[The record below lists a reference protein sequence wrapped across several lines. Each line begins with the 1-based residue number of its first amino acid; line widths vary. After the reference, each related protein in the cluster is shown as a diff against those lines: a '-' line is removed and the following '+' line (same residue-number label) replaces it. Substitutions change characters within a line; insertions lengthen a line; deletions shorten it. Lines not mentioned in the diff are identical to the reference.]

1 VRPSNETANDSGAST
16 SPWMGVEVPRFDGPL
31 PSRLSAEI
39 CVVGAGIAGL
49 SIAHALMREG
59 RRVAVLDDGPIG
71 GGETGR
77 TTSHLTAALDVR
89 IAEVESIHG
98 VEGARR
104 ALASHVAAI
113 DRIEATCREEG
124 IRCDFAR
131 VDGYLFGPTRGVR
144 ELDRE
149 RAAAERAGLQ
159 GLELMTRAP
168 LPGFDTGPALRF
180 PRQAMMHPLLYLRGL
195 AEACARGGVRI
206 HTGVRVSTMEDGPP
220 PKITTAD
227 GRVIEADAIVD
238 ATNGTISAP
247 VALPLRQAGYMTYV
261 IGLMVPVGSVPAG
274 LFWDMEDPFHYVRL
288 RALSEPGPE
297 AMVLVGGAD
306 HKAGQDR
313 QPEHRYAELEAWA
326 RARFPSAGIVAAR
339 WSGEIR
345 NTFDGLAFIGRVPG
359 KRNLYVSTGDSGNG
373 MTYGT
378 IAGIVLSDILMGRH
392 DEWAELYEPSRK
404 TLRALGE
411 FVRENAN
418 TAKQYADWLRPCV
431 HSADA
436 IPAGS
441 GALVRHGPRLLAVYR
456 DPAGTV
462 HERSAMCPHLGG
474 VVAWN
479 EAEKTWDCP
488 CHGSRFDAMGRVIA
502 GPAKT
507 DLELPEGGKRHRA
520 A

>member
-1 VRPSNETANDSGAST
+1 
-16 SPWMGVEVPRFDGPL
+16 MGVEVPRFDGPL
-31 PSRLSAEI
+31 PSRLDAEI

-49 SIAHALMREG
+49 SIAHSLMREG

-89 IAEVESIHG
+89 LAEIESIHG

-104 ALASHVAAI
+104 AVASHMAAI
-113 DRIEATCREEG
+113 DRIETTCREEG

-149 RAAAERAGLQ
+149 RAAGERAGLQ
-159 GLELMTRAP
+159 GLELMTRVP
-168 LPGFDTGPALRF
+168 LRSFDTGPALRF

-195 AEACARGGVRI
+195 AEACARGGVKI
-206 HTGVRVSTMEDGPP
+206 HTGVHVSSIDDGAP
-220 PKITTAD
+220 PKVRTSD
-227 GRVIEADAIVD
+227 GRVIETDAIVD

-247 VALPLRQAGYMTYV
+247 LAIPLRQAGYMTYV
-261 IGLMVPVGSVPAG
+261 IGLMVPAGTVPAG
-274 LFWDMEDPFHYVRL
+274 LFWDMQDPFHYVRL
-288 RALSEPGPE
+288 RSTSEPGPE
-297 AMVLVGGAD
+297 VMLLIGGAD

-313 QPEHRYAELEAWA
+313 KPEHRYAEIEAWA
-326 RARFPSAGIVAAR
+326 RARFPAAGAVTAC

-345 NTFDGLAFIGRVPG
+345 NTFDGLAFIGKVPG
-359 KRNLYVSTGDSGNG
+359 KRNVFVATGDSGNG

-378 IAGIVLSDILMGRH
+378 IAGIVLTDILMGRH

-411 FVRENAN
+411 LARENAN

-431 HSADA
+431 HSTDD

-441 GALVRHGPRLLAVYR
+441 GAIVRSGPRLLAVYR
-456 DPAGTV
+456 DPAGTL

-474 VVAWN
+474 VVGWN

-488 CHGSRFDAMGRVIA
+488 CHGSRFDATGRVIS
-502 GPAKT
+502 GPART